1 MTSTARPKSA
11 PKRGPKSDQP
21 AARRPSA
28 AAPLPGHADEATSTP
43 QWRGPTILFG
53 VPFASAMSDHDVALL
68 VRTLD
73 LTTHMS
79 PERSGS
85 PASPGAVRLDHYS
98 GLFLEHGP
106 ADGRWVLEART
117 WGHPA
122 PETVHEWRV
131 LAAGAARLLDPAVM
145 FPDRM
150 TTVSPAYP
158 MIPVGR
164 AANNRHARIGRRIL
178 GPR

>member
-1 MTSTARPKSA
+1 
-11 PKRGPKSDQP
+11 
-21 AARRPSA
+21 
-28 AAPLPGHADEATSTP
+28 
-43 QWRGPTILFG
+43 
-53 VPFASAMSDHDVALL
+53 MSDHDVALL

-79 PERSGS
+79 PGLSGS

-98 GLFLEHGP
+98 GLFLERGP
-106 ADGRWVLEART
+106 ADGRWMLEART

-122 PETVHEWRV
+122 PETVHEWQV

-145 FPDRM
+145 FPDRL

-158 MIPVGR
+158 TIAVGQ
-164 AANNRHARIGRRIL
+164 AANNRHARIGRFIL
-178 GPR
+178 GLR